1 MNDLEEI
8 EQEID
13 ELLSHLVGMTYNTE
27 KVLELKKKIKE
38 IKEGEDE
45 QS

>member
-13 ELLSHLVGMTYNTE
+13 ELFSHVVGMTYNTE

-38 IKEGEDE
+38 FKEGEDE

>member
-27 KVLELKKKIKE
+27 TALELKKKIKE
-38 IKEGEDE
+38 IKEGENE